1 MAKASKPTTL
11 KRTLRVKPRRA
22 EKPTFQIPAVPA
34 TTYVPVSNELY
45 VRLSDFGASRGLDVE
60 TLARIALSGLLR
72 AGRFYALDTPLSFG
86 QYAGEKMETVIRLN
100 PGYVSWAIE
109 HVDGMCLGEGAQT
122 LLDQMLTRDLEAA
135 DPDVP
140 L

>member
-1 MAKASKPTTL
+1 MAKTSKPATP
-11 KRTLRVKPRRA
+11 KRTLRDKPRRA

-72 AGRFYALDTPLSFG
+72 AGRFYALDTPLAFG
-86 QYAGEKMETVIRLN
+86 QYVGETMETVIRLN
-100 PGYVSWAIE
+100 PGYVRWAIE
-109 HVDGMCLGEGAQT
+109 HIEGLCLSEPAQA
-122 LLDQMLTRDLEAA
+122 LLDQMLA
-135 DPDVP
+135 DTKASAP
-140 L
+140 